1 MENFQKMHDTLIN
14 CFIRPRLVLITW
26 SEKSHAA
33 VMSNS
38 NKYATLYVVKFLV
51 FIPLTPLDKSSH
63 LQRLEI
69 LEEAPPAVFVQAGI
83 GFFSFVNSWKPKN
96 SFVNSW
102 KRCCS
107 WIVKRQNIVREFV
120 KFEIFVREFVNS
132 DTFVSCILTKSLH
145 KIKKLSY
152 PHFLD
157 LINRLTS
164 PDGNRI
170 QIEATPIMK
179 QLPHNMRG
187 LWNYHWVHCC

>member
-1 MENFQKMHDTLIN
+1 MHLKEMN
-14 CFIRPRLVLITW
+14 CFCYSGHLTGHVGLT
-26 SEKSHAA
+26 SS
-33 VMSNS
+33 V
-38 NKYATLYVVKFLV
+38 Y
-51 FIPLTPLDKSSH
+51 FIDG
-63 LQRLEI
+63 QI
-69 LEEAPPAVFVQAGI
+69 IGGPPAAFVQAGI

-132 DTFVSCILTKSLH
+132 YTFVSCILTKSLH

-179 QLPHNMRG
+179 QLPHDMRR
-187 LWNYHWVHCC
+187 LWNYHWVHSCSGFQSSLSCQIQRIRIAPTRWRYTGTFPVPSSG

>member
-1 MENFQKMHDTLIN
+1 MFYQK
-14 CFIRPRLVLITW
+14 P
-26 SEKSHAA
+26 
-33 VMSNS
+33 
-38 NKYATLYVVKFLV
+38 LYMK
-51 FIPLTPLDKSSH
+51 PN
-63 LQRLEI
+63 RG
-69 LEEAPPAVFVQAGI
+69 PPAVFVQAGI
-83 GFFSFVNSWKPKN
+83 GFFSFVNSWKPKK

-132 DTFVSCILTKSLH
+132 YTFVSCILTKSLH

-187 LWNYHWVHCC
+187 LWNYHWVHSVKDSNHLLVAESSAYGLLLHADVTLALF